1 MKVFKNLNAT
11 SWAAKSFLSH
21 SHGYFQQR
29 FHILFRSSRSE
40 MFFKIDVLKS
50 FGIFTGKQLC
60 WSLFLIKLQALY
72 PYTPLEPFSWL
83 RASCESLLLPWKDL
97 HSVYANWYKLKG
109 GTLDKSFTILE
120 SGQITVQFHTPT
132 TTFSYLV

>member
-11 SWAAKSFLSH
+11 SSAAKSFLSH

-40 MFFKIDVLKS
+40 MFFKIDVLKN
-50 FGIFTGKQLC
+50 FGICTGKQLR

-72 PYTPLEPFSWL
+72 PYMPSEPFSWL
-83 RASCESLLLPWKDL
+83 RASYESLRLPWKGL
-97 HSVYANWYKLKG
+97 HSVYANWCKLKG
-109 GTLDKSFTILE
+109 GTLDKSFTILG
-120 SGQITVQFHTPT
+120 SRQITEQFHTPT